1 MFCSRFRWL
10 LAAIMSGGCLVAA
23 TMDALAQAYPSRP
36 IKLVITMPP
45 GGPTDMLARV
55 LATKLS
61 DMLPQPVVVENRPGG
76 GGIIAYGVVAKSP
89 ADGYTLLV
97 GDLANSTIN
106 PSLYKSLPYD
116 TRKDFTPI
124 TPVATAHSFLFVSAS
139 VPARTLQEFIALA
152 KSQPGKLSY
161 GSGGTGQLTH
171 IGPELFK
178 EKNGLNI
185 VHIPYKGAPPALVDV
200 VAGRIAFLMST
211 GLGTAKPHIDS
222 GKVRVLAITGEKRS
236 PAMPDV
242 PTFGEIGSPLP
253 ELKLGNWWG
262 VLGPAG
268 MPRDIVAKLNE
279 SVVQAVASP
288 DVAAKLTTL
297 NMIPYTTTP
306 EAFAEVINT
315 SIGTWAPIVKR
326 MNIVLD

>member
-1 MFCSRFRWL
+1 MITSRLRWL
-10 LAAIMSGGCLVAA
+10 LAVLVSGGCLC
-23 TMDALAQAYPSRP
+23 ALAADAFGQAYPSRP
-36 IKLVITMPP
+36 VKLVITMPP

-55 LATKLS
+55 VATKMS
-61 DMLPQPVVVENRPGG
+61 ESFPQPMVVENRPGG

-116 TRKDFTPI
+116 TRKDFTAISPM
-124 TPVATAHSFLFVSAS
+124 ATAQSFIFVSAALP
-139 VPARTLQEFIALA
+139 VHTLQEFIALA
-152 KSQPGKLSY
+152 KKQPGKLSY

-185 VHIPYKGAPPALVDV
+185 VHVPYKGAPPALVDV
-200 VAGRIAFLMST
+200 VAGRVAFLMST

-222 GKVRVLAITGEKRS
+222 GKVRVLAVTGEKRS

-242 PTFGEIGSPLP
+242 PTFAEAGSPLP
-253 ELKLGNWWG
+253 ELNLGNWWG
-262 VLGPAG
+262 LMGPAG
-268 MPRDIVAKLNE
+268 MQRDVVAKLNE
-279 SVVQAVASP
+279 SVVHAIATP
-288 DVAAKLTTL
+288 DVQGKLATL
-297 NMIPYTTTP
+297 NMVPYTSTP
-306 EAFAEVINT
+306 QAFADVID
-315 SIGTWAPIVKR
+315 SEIGTWARIVKR

>member
-1 MFCSRFRWL
+1 MFSSRFRWL
-10 LAAIMSGGCLVAA
+10 LAAIVSGGCLATAA
-23 TMDALAQAYPSRP
+23 MDTLAQAYPSRP
-36 IKLVITMPP
+36 IKLVVTMPP

-61 DMLPQPVVVENRPGG
+61 EKLPQPVVVENRPGG

-124 TPVATAHSFLFVSAS
+124 TPVATAHSFIFVSAS
-139 VPARTLQEFIALA
+139 LPARNLQEFIALA

-178 EKNGLNI
+178 EKSGLDI
-185 VHIPYKGAPPALVDV
+185 VHVPYKGAPPVLIDV
-200 VAGRIAFLMST
+200 VAGRVAFLMST
-211 GLGTAKPHIDS
+211 GLGTAKPHIDA
-222 GKVRVLAITGEKRS
+222 GKVRALAITGDKRS

-242 PTFGEIGSPLP
+242 PTFAEVGVQLP

-262 VLGPAG
+262 LLGPAG
-268 MPRDIVAKLNE
+268 MARDIVAKLNA
-279 SVVQAVASP
+279 SVVQALGAPEV
-288 DVAAKLTTL
+288 VAKLTAL
-297 NMIPYTTTP
+297 NMIPYATTP
-306 EAFAEVINT
+306 ETFAEVINT
-315 SIGTWAPIVKR
+315 SITTWAPIVKR